1 MKQFACRYAVV
12 QFTPYSETGEFA
24 NVGVVLMCPATKQFG
39 FLLQTRK
46 YKRVTDFFDELP
58 RDVYLRSMQVIKRE
72 LERVADM
79 VRAAPES
86 GQVEYLRRV
95 FEDLVHPRE
104 AIVRFSQARVV
115 LTDDPDAELKRQFDH
130 YVDRSFA
137 TPEYVEQAIEK
148 RIRSLLNTLE
158 LKQPFKPEKVG
169 EGDVFV
175 RFPLVQKRGSE
186 VAKIIKPFN
195 LNQKETMAIYDH
207 GSTWVQRVKLLRRH
221 GLLPDAVLFAVSGP
235 PESDFKRHEAFV
247 EMRRELEAEDVQLVS
262 EAAETRIAEF
272 ALGGAA

>member
-1 MKQFACRYAVV
+1 M
-12 QFTPYSETGEFA
+12 
-24 NVGVVLMCPATKQFG
+24 
-39 FLLQTRK
+39 
-46 YKRVTDFFDELP
+46 
-58 RDVYLRSMQVIKRE
+58 
-72 LERVADM
+72 
-79 VRAAPES
+79 
-86 GQVEYLRRV
+86 
-95 FEDLVHPRE
+95 HPRE

-115 LTDDPDAELKRQFDH
+115 LTDDPGAELKRQFDH

-158 LKQPFKPEKVG
+158 LKQPFKAEKVG
-169 EGDVFV
+169 NEDVFI

-207 GSTWVQRVKLLRRH
+207 GGNWVQRVKLLRRH

-235 PESDFKRHEAFV
+235 PETDLKRHAAFV
-247 EMRRELEAEDVQLVS
+247 EMRRALEGEDVQLVD
-262 EAAETRIAEF
+262 ETAETRIAEF
-272 ALGGAA
+272 ALSGMT

>member
-1 MKQFACRYAVV
+1 MRQLACRYAVV

-24 NVGVVLMCPATKQFG
+24 NVGVVLMCPSTKQFG

-46 YKRVTDFFDELP
+46 HKRVTDFFDELP
-58 RDVYLRSMQVIKRE
+58 RDVYLRSMQIIKRE
-72 LERVADM
+72 LERVAEV

-115 LTDDPDAELKRQFDH
+115 LTDDVDAELKRQFDH

-148 RIRSLLNTLE
+148 RIRTLLNTLE

-169 EGDVFV
+169 TEDVFV

-186 VAKIIKPFN
+186 VTKIIKPFN

-207 GSTWVQRVKLLRRH
+207 GGNWVQRVKLLRRH
-221 GLLPDAVLFAVSGP
+221 RLLPDAVLFAVSGP
-235 PESDFKRHEAFV
+235 PESDVKRHAAFV
-247 EMRRELEAEDVQLVS
+247 EMRRALEAEEVQLVS
-262 EAAETRIAEF
+262 DTAETSIAQF
-272 ALGGAA
+272 AINGTA